1 MADDTRIQLTVRLKR
16 EDHSIFVQAA
26 EECGLEGGTAARQ
39 LVEMIIKRL
48 KYDNNFLSALVK
60 VQSALLEDRR
70 AA

>member
-39 LVEMIIKRL
+39 LVEMMIKRL
-48 KYDNNFLSALVK
+48 RHDNNLLAALVR
-60 VQSALLEDRR
+60 VQGALLEDKQ